1 MAETQWPVALWIFR
15 VAKARPPPYLGAMGF
30 FSRLNPKEGVSDFV
44 HEFSR
49 PNPYRWRILAVS
61 GLMTFTLIFMFTQEG
76 VKGPPPPPDVTYIT
90 SFAPDRSD
98 AEILAGNIANQRRKD
113 QLEVI
118 LAERE
123 ERKRELYRTLG
134 EVSGMDVEEIE
145 RQGALERQAEAEE
158 AQRIRDVMLGRVR
171 DIPEDVKR
179 QAEEVVGAPEAV
191 PTPNE
196 TEATETEATEPAE

>member
-1 MAETQWPVALWIFR
+1 
-15 VAKARPPPYLGAMGF
+15 MGF

-76 VKGPPPPPDVTYIT
+76 VKGPPPPPEVTYIT
-90 SFAPDRSD
+90 SFAADRSD

-171 DIPEDVKR
+171 DIPEDVQR
-179 QAEEVVGAPEAV
+179 QAEEAARASEPA

-196 TEATETEATEPAE
+196 TEATEAGATETAE

>member
-1 MAETQWPVALWIFR
+1 M
-15 VAKARPPPYLGAMGF
+15 
-30 FSRLNPKEGVSDFV
+30 SDFV
-44 HEFSR
+44 REFSR

-76 VKGPPPPPDVTYIT
+76 VKGPPIPPEVTYIS
-90 SFAPDRSD
+90 SFASDRSD

-113 QLEVI
+113 QLEQI

-158 AQRIRDVMLGRVR
+158 AQRIRDVMLGQVK
-171 DIPEDVKR
+171 DIPEDVQR
-179 QAEEVVGAPEAV
+179 QAEAAAGPATPAV
-191 PTPNE
+191 N
-196 TEATETEATEPAE
+196 AAQAAEPAE